1 MINFV
6 SLGHA
11 FASAISDVHKAL
23 KGVEKV
29 TASLASNTVAQTAV
43 EAVTAAT
50 FGTSAVEVERA
61 VFAVAGEL
69 AAALSKGDAAVSQHL
84 TDAGLDAQVIAELKA
99 VLQKVEA
106 VKL

>member
-1 MINFV
+1 MINFT

-29 TASLASNTVAQTAV
+29 TANLADNTVAQTAV

-69 AAALSKGDAAVSQHL
+69 AAALQKNDEAVSKHL
-84 TDAGLDAQVIAELKA
+84 ADAGLDAQVIAGFKA

-106 VKL
+106 IKL